1 MTQPESSAF
10 PRVADALRWGEQI
23 LTEEG
28 INGPRIQATL
38 LLGDAMGFDRAQL
51 LARLSDPVP
60 PRAAERFRGSVQ
72 QRAAHVP
79 LQYIRGRAPF
89 LDFEVEVWPGVFI
102 PRPETEMV
110 VEEAL
115 DLWQPTSEAP
125 WAVDVG
131 AGSGVISIALAR
143 ARPAGRIL
151 AVDRS
156 PVPLAAARQNAQN
169 LGVAD
174 QISFV
179 RGDLL
184 APFGAAVAPGSEDD
198 ATAADGTRAS
208 AEDFEPTARARQ
220 AIGMVISNP
229 PYAPQDSPDID
240 PEVRDHEPSE
250 AWAAGPEGMD
260 AYARLIPQAASLLLP
275 GRPLVLE
282 LGYGQSA
289 PLVALLSDDGR
300 WQEPRIL
307 PDFNEIPRILTV
319 LRA

>member
-1 MTQPESSAF
+1 
-10 PRVADALRWGEQI
+10 
-23 LTEEG
+23 
-28 INGPRIQATL
+28 
-38 LLGDAMGFDRAQL
+38 
-51 LARLSDPVP
+51 
-60 PRAAERFRGSVQ
+60 
-72 QRAAHVP
+72 
-79 LQYIRGRAPF
+79 
-89 LDFEVEVWPGVFI
+89 
-102 PRPETEMV
+102 MV

-115 DLWQPTSEAP
+115 SLWQPTAEAP

-131 AGSGVISIALAR
+131 TGSGVISIALAR

-156 PVPLAAARQNAQN
+156 PVPLAAASQNAWN
-169 LGVAD
+169 LRAAD
-174 QISFV
+174 QIRFV

-184 APFGAAVAPGSEDD
+184 APLGASVAGGSGAD
-198 ATAADGTRAS
+198 ATAADRAGAADLRPSARTRQRIS
-208 AEDFEPTARARQ
+208 
-220 AIGMVISNP
+220 MVISNP

-240 PEVRDHEPSE
+240 PEVRGHEPPE

-260 AYARLIPQAASLLLP
+260 TYARLIPQAAMLLLP

-289 PLVALLSDDGR
+289 PVVDLLSSDGR